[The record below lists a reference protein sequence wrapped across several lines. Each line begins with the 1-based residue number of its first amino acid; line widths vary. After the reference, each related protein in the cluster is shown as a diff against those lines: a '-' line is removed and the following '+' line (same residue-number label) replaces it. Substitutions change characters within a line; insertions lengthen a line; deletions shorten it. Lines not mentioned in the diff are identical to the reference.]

1 MKINWGTG
9 ILIAF
14 GLFITF
20 ILYFVFKVQ
29 SDSKYDNELVTEDYY
44 QKEQEV
50 EGNIEKEQNA
60 NHLDQRV
67 TISKVGE
74 GLIIQFPSAF
84 DFKQIKG
91 KVLLYRPSNEKLD
104 SEMQISLTS
113 SQLIIPEEKLI
124 LGNWDITVD
133 WEYQGVKYRNKET
146 IYY

>member
-74 GLIIQFPSAF
+74 VLIIQFPSAF

-113 SQLIIPEEKLI
+113 SQLIIPKEKLI

>member
-113 SQLIIPEEKLI
+113 SQLIIPKEKLI

>member
-133 WEYQGVKYRNKET
+133 WEYQDVKYRNKET